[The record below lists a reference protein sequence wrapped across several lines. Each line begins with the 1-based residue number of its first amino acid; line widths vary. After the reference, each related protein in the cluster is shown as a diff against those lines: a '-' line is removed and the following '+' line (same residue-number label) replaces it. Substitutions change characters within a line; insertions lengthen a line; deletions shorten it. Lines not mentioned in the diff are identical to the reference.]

1 MLQQTVETL
10 AALSI
15 RKVQRG
21 LATIF
26 NPHADHVLFRAL
38 LAYPEGTTDNPDFT
52 RIPVFE
58 RLCALLNETI
68 SSVSLSSVSLQQP
81 HDSYCSLLLLENL
94 SAAQYLSL
102 HVPTMYS
109 T

>member
-1 MLQQTVETL
+1 MLHQTVETL

-15 RKVQRG
+15 RKIHKG

-38 LAYPEGTTDNPDFT
+38 LAYPEGTTDNQDFT

-58 RLCALLNETI
+58 RLCALLNETMPSI
-68 SSVSLSSVSLQQP
+68 SLSSVSTQRP
-81 HDSYCSLLLLENL
+81 RGSEYSSPLLENL
-94 SAAQYLSL
+94 PTTQYSSL
-102 HVPTMYS
+102 YVSTMYS
-109 T
+109 A